1 MSLDSTPI
9 HSIMNS
15 DIKTDTED
23 QNIMSAC
30 KIMNENE
37 IGCLPIVAIEDRKK
51 PIGMF
56 TERDVVRILGKLSP
70 WLLRTPLREL
80 MTKPVVTVPQTSS
93 INDAMQVM
101 SSKNIRR
108 LVVVDKDGNMIGIV
122 TLKDIFKVINKSVE
136 LLTEFYGPN
145 FPLKFTE
152 LYERFTEYKFDN
164 PRPEF

>member
-1 MSLDSTPI
+1 MSLDSTPVY
-9 HSIMNS
+9 SVMNS
-15 DIKTDTED
+15 DVKTDTED

-51 PIGMF
+51 PIGIF

-70 WLLRTPLREL
+70 WLLKTPLREL
-80 MTKPVVTVPQTSS
+80 MTKPVVTVSQTSS
-93 INDAMQVM
+93 INDAMQIM
-101 SSKNIRR
+101 NSKSIRR

-122 TLKDIFKVINKSVE
+122 TLKDIFKIINKSVE

-152 LYERFTEYKFDN
+152 LHERFTEYKFDN